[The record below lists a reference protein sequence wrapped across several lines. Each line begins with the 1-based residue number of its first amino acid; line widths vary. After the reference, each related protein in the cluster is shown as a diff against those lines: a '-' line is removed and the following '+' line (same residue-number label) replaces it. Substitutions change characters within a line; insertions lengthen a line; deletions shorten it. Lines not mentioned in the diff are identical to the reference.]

1 MNKFIVLI
9 VILDFQLMNVK
20 FVNKIVF
27 LKKINLFKLLN
38 VIDNIFLKKVN
49 VNNVNIQYIYKD
61 KIKIIIFN
69 VKIVKLI

>member
-1 MNKFIVLI
+1 MNKFIVII
-9 VILDFQLMNVK
+9 VILDFSLMNVK
-20 FVNKIVF
+20 FVSKIVF
-27 LKKINLFKLLN
+27 LKEMNLFKLSN

-49 VNNVNIQYIYKD
+49 VNNVDMQYIYKI

>member
-1 MNKFIVLI
+1 MNKFIVII
-9 VILDFQLMNVK
+9 VILDFSLMNVK
-20 FVNKIVF
+20 FVSKIVF
-27 LKKINLFKLLN
+27 LKETNLFKLSN

-49 VNNVNIQYIYKD
+49 VNNVDMQYIYKI